1 MEKSDKKIT
10 ARTYFV
16 ALVILLMIIII
27 AVKLI
32 KIQIEGDEYRAKV
45 DETTLREADI
55 IPSQGNLYSDDG
67 SLLATSVTRY
77 DIRWDG
83 IAPSKANFNKY
94 LKSLS
99 DSLSKM
105 FGRPSNYY
113 LNLLKKERN
122 LKNRYLLI
130 ASNLG
135 YSEYARIKKF
145 PLFDKG
151 PYKGGIIIEKNIK
164 REYPLGGIAHRS
176 IGYARTDETG
186 YTTRVGLEGAY
197 ANYLLGTKGR
207 RLEQKIAKG
216 QWKLA
221 SGFDIIEPKDGY
233 DVVSTININI
243 QDIAHHALLTQL
255 KKYKAQHGCVI
266 VMEVSTGEIK
276 AISNL
281 ELNKKNDTYA
291 ERYNFAIG
299 EAHEPG
305 SVFKLMTV
313 VAAMETRN
321 IDTTYVVDI
330 KDGKQQYY
338 DKTFQ
343 DSQHHFTG
351 RISLNKAF
359 SVSSNVGMTELVHS
373 LFAKNPSDFTSQLLK
388 MNLNQQLGLP
398 ILGEGAPFI
407 PTPRD
412 KLWSGVTLESMAI
425 GYAVKITPLQS
436 LAFYNAIANGGV
448 MVKPRMIKEV
458 KEWNKAIEKFNVEI
472 INGKI
477 CSKQTAD
484 KAKGMLADV
493 VRRSYGSG
501 HRLYSPDFSMAGKTG
516 TARKNY
522 ANADASKLSYISSF
536 AGFFPV
542 DNPKYSCIV
551 VIHEPDRSVGIYGAD
566 VSGPVFKSIA
576 HKIYTNSL
584 LMDTVEDVENV
595 SGKTTKNYEDY
606 YAKAAKYK
614 TVMPDLTGMNVMD
627 AIALL
632 ENMGL
637 RVKFSGE
644 GKVSSQSV
652 AKGAKVARNT
662 IVVLQCGELTNRT
675 ND

>member
-1 MEKSDKKIT
+1 MEKNDKKIT
-10 ARTYFV
+10 TRTYIV
-16 ALVILLMIIII
+16 AILMLSMILVI
-27 AVKLI
+27 VGKLI

-45 DETTLREADI
+45 DETTLREAEI
-55 IPSQGNLYSDDG
+55 VPNQGNLYSDDG
-67 SLLATSVTRY
+67 SILATSVTRY
-77 DIRWDG
+77 DIRWDA
-83 IAPSKANFNKY
+83 IAPSQKNFNKEV
-94 LKSLS
+94 KPLS

-105 FGRPSNYY
+105 FGKPSSYY
-113 LNLLKKERN
+113 QNMFRKERS
-122 LKNRYLLI
+122 LKNRYMLV
-130 ASNLG
+130 ATNLG
-135 YSEYARIKKF
+135 YTEYARIKKF
-145 PLFDKG
+145 PLFNKG

-197 ANYLLGTKGR
+197 ANYLLGTYGR
-207 RLEQKIAKG
+207 RMEQKIAKG

-221 SGFDIIEPKDGY
+221 SGFNIIEPKDGY

-266 VMEVSTGEIK
+266 VMEVNTGEIK

-281 ELNKKNDTYA
+281 ELNSKNNTYS

-305 SVFKLMTV
+305 SIFKLMTV
-313 VAAMETRN
+313 VAAMETRK
-321 IDTTYVVDI
+321 IDTTYIVDI
-330 KDGKQQYY
+330 KERKKQYY
-338 DKTFQ
+338 DRTFE
-343 DSQHHFTG
+343 DSQHKFEG
-351 RISLNKAF
+351 RISINKAF
-359 SVSSNVGMTELVHS
+359 SVSSNVGMTELVHT
-373 LFAKNPSDFTSQLLK
+373 LYNKTPSDFTSKLLD
-388 MNLNQQLGLP
+388 MNLNQPLGLP
-398 ILGEGAPFI
+398 ILGEGEPFI

-412 KLWSGVTLESMAI
+412 KIWSGVTLESMSI

-448 MVKPRMIKEV
+448 MVKPRLIKEV
-458 KEWNKAIEKFNVEI
+458 KEWNKTIEKFNVEI
-472 INGKI
+472 VNGKI
-477 CSKQTAD
+477 CSKKTAD
-484 KAKGMLADV
+484 LAKGMLADV
-493 VRRSYGSG
+493 VQRSYGSG
-501 HRLYSPDFSMAGKTG
+501 HRLYSSDFSMAGKTG

-522 ANADASKLSYISSF
+522 AKNDQSKLSYISSF

-542 DNPKYSCIV
+542 ENPKYSCIV

-584 LMDTVEDVENV
+584 LMDTVEDVDEV
-595 SGKTTKNYEDY
+595 SVTTSQSYQNYYD
-606 YAKAAKYK
+606 KAAKYK
-614 TVMPDLTGMNVMD
+614 TIMPDLTGMSAMD

-637 RVKFSGE
+637 RVKFSGQ
-644 GKVSSQSV
+644 GKVITQSIP
-652 AKGAKVARNT
+652 KNTKIARNT
-662 IVVLQCGELTNRT
+662 TVVLELAK
-675 ND
+675 

>member
-1 MEKSDKKIT
+1 MEKNDKKIT
-10 ARTYFV
+10 SRTYLV
-16 ALVILLMIIII
+16 AIMMLLMIGVI

-32 KIQIEGDEYRAKV
+32 KIQIDGDEYRAKV

-83 IAPSKANFNKY
+83 IAPSRANFNRYVKP
-94 LKSLS
+94 LS
-99 DSLSKM
+99 DSLSRM
-105 FGRPSNYY
+105 FGKPNSYY
-113 LNLLKKERN
+113 LNLFKKERS
-122 LKNRYLLI
+122 LKNRYMLV
-130 ASNLG
+130 ATNLG
-135 YSEYARIKKF
+135 YSEYSRIKKF
-145 PLFDKG
+145 PLFNKG
-151 PYKGGIIIEKNIK
+151 PYKGGIIVERNIK

-197 ANYLLGTKGR
+197 ASYLLGTKGR
-207 RLEQKIAKG
+207 RVEQKIAQG

-221 SGFDIIEPKDGY
+221 SGFNIIEPKDGY

-266 VMEVSTGEIK
+266 VMEVNTGEIK

-281 ELNKKNDTYA
+281 ELNTRNDTYS

-313 VAAMETRN
+313 VAAMEARN

-330 KDGKQQYY
+330 KEGKQQYY

-343 DSQHHFTG
+343 DSQHRFTG
-351 RISLNKAF
+351 NISLNKAF

-373 LFAKNPSDFTSQLLK
+373 LFSKSPSDFTTKLIQ
-388 MNLNQQLGLP
+388 MNLNQPLGLP
-398 ILGEGAPFI
+398 ILGEGIPYI

-412 KLWSGVTLESMAI
+412 KIWSGVTLESMAI
-425 GYAVKITPLQS
+425 GYSVKLTPLQS

-458 KEWNKAIEKFNVEI
+458 KEWNKTVEKFNVEI

-484 KAKGMLADV
+484 RAKRLLANV
-493 VRRSYGSG
+493 VERSYGSG
-501 HRLYSPDFSMAGKTG
+501 HRLHSPDFSMAGKTG

-522 ANADASKLSYISSF
+522 ASADKSKLSYISSF

-551 VIHEPDRSVGIYGAD
+551 VIHEPDKSVGFYGAD

-584 LMDTVEDVENV
+584 LMDTVENV
-595 SGKTTKNYEDY
+595 DKISASTTTNYEDY

-614 TVMPDLTGMNVMD
+614 TIMPDLSGMNVMD
-627 AIALL
+627 AVALL

-644 GKVSSQSV
+644 GKVSAQSI
-652 AKGAKVARNT
+652 AKGTKVPRN
-662 IVVLQCGELTNRT
+662 IVVVLQCGKLEN
-675 ND
+675 

>member
-1 MEKSDKKIT
+1 MEKNDKKIT
-10 ARTYFV
+10 SRTYLV
-16 ALVILLMIIII
+16 AIMMLLMIGVI

-32 KIQIEGDEYRAKV
+32 KIQIDGDEYRAKV

-83 IAPSKANFNKY
+83 IAPSRANFNRYVKP
-94 LKSLS
+94 LS
-99 DSLSKM
+99 DSLSRM
-105 FGRPSNYY
+105 FGKPNSYY
-113 LNLLKKERN
+113 LNLFKKERS
-122 LKNRYLLI
+122 LKNRYMLV
-130 ASNLG
+130 ATNLG
-135 YSEYARIKKF
+135 YSEYSRIKKF
-145 PLFDKG
+145 PLFNKG
-151 PYKGGIIIEKNIK
+151 PYKGGIIVERNIK

-197 ANYLLGTKGR
+197 ASYLLGTKGR
-207 RLEQKIAKG
+207 RVEQKIAQG

-221 SGFDIIEPKDGY
+221 SGFNIIEPKDGY

-243 QDIAHHALLTQL
+243 QDIAHQALLTQL

-266 VMEVSTGEIK
+266 VMEVNTGEIK

-281 ELNKKNDTYA
+281 ELNTRNDTYS

-313 VAAMETRN
+313 VAAMEARN

-330 KDGKQQYY
+330 KEGKQQYY

-343 DSQHHFTG
+343 DSQHRFTG
-351 RISLNKAF
+351 NISLNKAF

-373 LFAKNPSDFTSQLLK
+373 LFSKSPSDFTTKLIQ
-388 MNLNQQLGLP
+388 MNLNQPLDLP
-398 ILGEGAPFI
+398 ILGEGIPYI

-412 KLWSGVTLESMAI
+412 KIWSGVTLESMAI
-425 GYAVKITPLQS
+425 GYSVKLTPLQS

-458 KEWNKAIEKFNVEI
+458 KEWNKTVEKFNVEI
-472 INGKI
+472 VNGKI

-484 KAKGMLADV
+484 RAKGLLANV
-493 VRRSYGSG
+493 VERSYGSG
-501 HRLYSPDFSMAGKTG
+501 HRLHSPDFSMAGKTG

-522 ANADASKLSYISSF
+522 ASADKSKLSYISSF

-551 VIHEPDRSVGIYGAD
+551 VIHEPDKSVGFYGAD

-584 LMDTVEDVENV
+584 LMDTVENV
-595 SGKTTKNYEDY
+595 DKISASTTTNYEDY

-614 TVMPDLTGMNVMD
+614 TIMPDLSGMNVMD
-627 AIALL
+627 AVALL

-644 GKVSSQSV
+644 GKVSAQSI
-652 AKGAKVARNT
+652 AKGTKVPRN
-662 IVVLQCGELTNRT
+662 IVVVLQCGKLEN
-675 ND
+675 

>member
-1 MEKSDKKIT
+1 MM
-10 ARTYFV
+10 
-16 ALVILLMIIII
+16 LLMIGVI

-32 KIQIEGDEYRAKV
+32 KIQIDGDEYRAKV

-83 IAPSKANFNKY
+83 IAPSRANFNRYVKP
-94 LKSLS
+94 LS
-99 DSLSKM
+99 DSLSRM
-105 FGRPSNYY
+105 FGKPNSYY
-113 LNLLKKERN
+113 LNLFKKERS
-122 LKNRYLLI
+122 LKNRYMLV
-130 ASNLG
+130 ATNLG
-135 YSEYARIKKF
+135 YSEYSRIKKF
-145 PLFDKG
+145 PLFNKG
-151 PYKGGIIIEKNIK
+151 PYKGGIIVERNIK

-197 ANYLLGTKGR
+197 ASYLLGTKGR
-207 RLEQKIAKG
+207 RVEQKIAQG

-221 SGFDIIEPKDGY
+221 SGFNIIEPKDGY

-255 KKYKAQHGCVI
+255 KKYKAHHGCVI
-266 VMEVSTGEIK
+266 VMEVNTGEIK

-281 ELNKKNDTYA
+281 ELNTRNDTYS

-313 VAAMETRN
+313 VAAMEARN

-330 KDGKQQYY
+330 KEGKQQYY

-343 DSQHHFTG
+343 DSQHRFTG
-351 RISLNKAF
+351 NISLNKAF

-373 LFAKNPSDFTSQLLK
+373 LFSKSPSDFTTKLIQ
-388 MNLNQQLGLP
+388 MNLNQPLGLP
-398 ILGEGAPFI
+398 ILGEGIPYI

-412 KLWSGVTLESMAI
+412 KIWSGVTLESMAI
-425 GYAVKITPLQS
+425 GYSVKITPLQS

-458 KEWNKAIEKFNVEI
+458 KEWNKTVEKFNVEI

-484 KAKGMLADV
+484 RAKGLLANV
-493 VRRSYGSG
+493 VERSYGSG
-501 HRLYSPDFSMAGKTG
+501 YRLHSPDFSMAGKTG

-522 ANADASKLSYISSF
+522 ASADKSKLSYISSF

-551 VIHEPDRSVGIYGAD
+551 VIHEPDKSVGFYGAD

-584 LMDTVEDVENV
+584 LMDTVENV
-595 SGKTTKNYEDY
+595 DKISASTTTNYEDY

-614 TVMPDLTGMNVMD
+614 TIMPDLSGMNVMD
-627 AIALL
+627 AVALL

-644 GKVSSQSV
+644 GKVSAQSI
-652 AKGAKVARNT
+652 AKGTKVPRN
-662 IVVLQCGELTNRT
+662 IVVVLQCGKLEN
-675 ND
+675 

>member
-1 MEKSDKKIT
+1 MEKNDKKIT
-10 ARTYFV
+10 SRTYLV
-16 ALVILLMIIII
+16 AIMMLLMIGVI

-32 KIQIEGDEYRAKV
+32 KIQIDGDEYRAKV

-83 IAPSKANFNKY
+83 IAPSRANFNRYVKP
-94 LKSLS
+94 LS
-99 DSLSKM
+99 DSLSRM
-105 FGRPSNYY
+105 FGKPNSYY
-113 LNLLKKERN
+113 LNLFKKERS
-122 LKNRYLLI
+122 LKNRYMLV
-130 ASNLG
+130 ATNLG
-135 YSEYARIKKF
+135 YSEYSRIKKF
-145 PLFDKG
+145 PLFNKG
-151 PYKGGIIIEKNIK
+151 PYKGGIIVERNIK

-197 ANYLLGTKGR
+197 ASYLLGTKGR
-207 RLEQKIAKG
+207 RVEQKIAQG

-221 SGFDIIEPKDGY
+221 SGFNIIEPKDGY

-255 KKYKAQHGCVI
+255 KKYKAHHGCVI
-266 VMEVSTGEIK
+266 VMEVNTGEIK

-281 ELNKKNDTYA
+281 ELNTRNDTYS

-313 VAAMETRN
+313 VAAMEARN

-330 KDGKQQYY
+330 KEGKQQYY

-343 DSQHHFTG
+343 DSQHRFTG
-351 RISLNKAF
+351 NISLNKAF

-373 LFAKNPSDFTSQLLK
+373 LFSKSPSDFTTKLIQ
-388 MNLNQQLGLP
+388 MNLNQPLGLP
-398 ILGEGAPFI
+398 ILGEGIPYI

-412 KLWSGVTLESMAI
+412 KIWSGVTLESMAI
-425 GYAVKITPLQS
+425 GYSVKITPLQS

-458 KEWNKAIEKFNVEI
+458 KEWNKTVEKFNVEI

-484 KAKGMLADV
+484 RAKGLLANV
-493 VRRSYGSG
+493 VERSYVSG
-501 HRLYSPDFSMAGKTG
+501 HRLHSPDFSMAGKTG

-522 ANADASKLSYISSF
+522 ASADKSKLSYISSF

-551 VIHEPDRSVGIYGAD
+551 VIHEPDKSVGFYGAD

-584 LMDTVEDVENV
+584 LIDTVENV
-595 SGKTTKNYEDY
+595 DKISASTTTNYEDY

-614 TVMPDLTGMNVMD
+614 TIMPDLSGMNVMD
-627 AIALL
+627 AVALL

-644 GKVSSQSV
+644 GKVSAQSI
-652 AKGAKVARNT
+652 AKGTKVPRN
-662 IVVLQCGELTNRT
+662 IVVVLQCGKLEN
-675 ND
+675 

>member
-1 MEKSDKKIT
+1 MEKNDKKIT
-10 ARTYFV
+10 SRTYLV
-16 ALVILLMIIII
+16 AIMMLLMIGVI

-32 KIQIEGDEYRAKV
+32 KIQIDGDEYRAKV

-83 IAPSKANFNKY
+83 IAPSRANFNRYVKP
-94 LKSLS
+94 LS
-99 DSLSKM
+99 DSLSRM
-105 FGRPSNYY
+105 FGKPNSYY
-113 LNLLKKERN
+113 LNLFKKERS
-122 LKNRYLLI
+122 LKNRYMLV
-130 ASNLG
+130 ATNLG
-135 YSEYARIKKF
+135 YSEYSRIKKF
-145 PLFDKG
+145 PLFNKG
-151 PYKGGIIIEKNIK
+151 PYKGGIIVERNIK

-197 ANYLLGTKGR
+197 ASYLLGTKGR
-207 RLEQKIAKG
+207 RVEQKIAQG

-221 SGFDIIEPKDGY
+221 SGFNIIEPKDGY

-266 VMEVSTGEIK
+266 VMEVNTGEIK

-281 ELNKKNDTYA
+281 ELNTRNDTYS

-313 VAAMETRN
+313 VAAMEARN

-330 KDGKQQYY
+330 KEGKQQYY

-343 DSQHHFTG
+343 DSQHRFTG
-351 RISLNKAF
+351 NISLNKAF

-373 LFAKNPSDFTSQLLK
+373 LFSKSPSDFTTKLIQ
-388 MNLNQQLGLP
+388 MNLNQPLGLP
-398 ILGEGAPFI
+398 ILGEGIPYI

-412 KLWSGVTLESMAI
+412 KIWSGVTLESMAI
-425 GYAVKITPLQS
+425 GYSVKITPLQS

-458 KEWNKAIEKFNVEI
+458 KEWNKTVEKFNVEI

-484 KAKGMLADV
+484 RAKGLLANV
-493 VRRSYGSG
+493 VERSYGSG
-501 HRLYSPDFSMAGKTG
+501 HRLHSPDFSMAGKTG

-522 ANADASKLSYISSF
+522 ASADKSKLSYISSF

-551 VIHEPDRSVGIYGAD
+551 VIHEPDKSVGFYGAD

-584 LMDTVEDVENV
+584 LIDTVENV
-595 SGKTTKNYEDY
+595 DKISASTTTNYEDY
-606 YAKAAKYK
+606 YAKVAKYK
-614 TVMPDLTGMNVMD
+614 TIMPDLSGMNVMD
-627 AIALL
+627 AVALL

-644 GKVSSQSV
+644 GKVSAQSI
-652 AKGAKVARNT
+652 AKGTKVPRN
-662 IVVLQCGELTNRT
+662 IVVVLQCGKLEN
-675 ND
+675 

>member
-1 MEKSDKKIT
+1 MNKNDKKIT
-10 ARTYFV
+10 ARTYVVAVIMMLLIFV
-16 ALVILLMIIII
+16 IAGKLV
-27 AVKLI
+27 

-55 IPSQGNLYSDDG
+55 APNQGNLYSDDG

-77 DIRWDG
+77 DIRWDSQ
-83 IAPSKANFNKY
+83 AHTKMHEAMKKD
-94 LKSLS
+94 LKPLS

-105 FGRPSNYY
+105 FGKSSSYY
-113 LNLLKKERN
+113 QNMFRKEYS
-122 LKNRYLLI
+122 LKNRYMLV

-135 YSEYARIKKF
+135 YSEYVRIKKF
-145 PLFDKG
+145 PLFNRG
-151 PYKGGIIIEKNIK
+151 PYKGGIIVERKVK

-197 ANYLLGTKGR
+197 ANYLLGTHGR
-207 RLEQKIAKG
+207 RMEQKIAKG

-221 SGFDIIEPKDGY
+221 SGFNIIEPQDGY

-281 ELNKKNDTYA
+281 ELNAKNNTYS

-305 SVFKLMTV
+305 SIFKLMTV

-321 IDTTYVVDI
+321 IDSTFVVDI
-330 KDGKQQYY
+330 KDRKQQYY
-338 DKTFQ
+338 DRTFE
-343 DSQHHFTG
+343 DSQHRFSG
-351 RISLNKAF
+351 RISINKAF
-359 SVSSNVGMTELVHS
+359 SVSSNIGMTELVHTLYNKS
-373 LFAKNPSDFTSQLLK
+373 ASDFTNKLLD

-398 ILGEGAPFI
+398 IMGEGEPFI
-407 PTPRD
+407 PTPRE
-412 KLWSGVTLESMAI
+412 KIWSGVTLESMSI

-436 LAFYNAIANGGV
+436 LAFYNAIANDGV
-448 MVKPRMIKEV
+448 MVKPRLIKEV
-458 KEWNKAIEKFNVEI
+458 REWNKTIEKFNVEI
-472 INGKI
+472 INKKI
-477 CSKQTAD
+477 CSKQTAAF
-484 KAKGMLADV
+484 AKGMLADV
-493 VRRSYGSG
+493 VQRSYGSA
-501 HRLYSPDFSMAGKTG
+501 HRLYSSDFSMAGKTG

-522 ANADASKLSYISSF
+522 ANTDKSKLSYISSF

-542 DNPKYSCIV
+542 ENPKYSCIV

-584 LMDTVEDVENV
+584 LMDTVEEVDEV
-595 SGKTTKNYEDY
+595 SEATAKSYQNYYD
-606 YAKAAKYK
+606 KAAKYK
-614 TVMPDLTGMNVMD
+614 TIMPDLTGMTAMD

-637 RVKFSGE
+637 RVRFSGQ
-644 GKVSSQSV
+644 GKVTAQSIP
-652 AKGAKVARNT
+652 KNTKVARNT
-662 IVVLQCGELTNRT
+662 TVVLELTN
-675 ND
+675 

>member
-1 MEKSDKKIT
+1 MEKNDKKIT
-10 ARTYFV
+10 SRTYLV
-16 ALVILLMIIII
+16 AIMMLLMIGVI

-32 KIQIEGDEYRAKV
+32 KIQIDGDEYRAKV

-83 IAPSKANFNKY
+83 IAPSRANFNRYVKP
-94 LKSLS
+94 LS
-99 DSLSKM
+99 DSLSRM
-105 FGRPSNYY
+105 FGKPNSYY
-113 LNLLKKERN
+113 LNLFKKERS
-122 LKNRYLLI
+122 LKNRYMLV
-130 ASNLG
+130 ATNLG
-135 YSEYARIKKF
+135 YSEYSRIKKF
-145 PLFDKG
+145 PLFNKG
-151 PYKGGIIIEKNIK
+151 PYKGGIIVERNIK

-197 ANYLLGTKGR
+197 ASYLLGTKGR
-207 RLEQKIAKG
+207 RVEQKIAQG

-221 SGFDIIEPKDGY
+221 SGFNIIEPKDGY

-255 KKYKAQHGCVI
+255 KKYKAHHGCVI
-266 VMEVSTGEIK
+266 VMEVNTGEIK

-281 ELNKKNDTYA
+281 ELNTRNDTYS

-313 VAAMETRN
+313 VAAMEARN

-330 KDGKQQYY
+330 KEGKQQYY

-343 DSQHHFTG
+343 DSQHRFTG
-351 RISLNKAF
+351 NISLNKAF

-373 LFAKNPSDFTSQLLK
+373 LFSKSPSDFTTKLIQ
-388 MNLNQQLGLP
+388 MNLNQPLGLP
-398 ILGEGAPFI
+398 ILGEGIPYI

-412 KLWSGVTLESMAI
+412 KIWSGVTLESMAI
-425 GYAVKITPLQS
+425 GYSVKITPLQS

-458 KEWNKAIEKFNVEI
+458 KEWNKTVEKFNVEI

-484 KAKGMLADV
+484 RAKGLLANV
-493 VRRSYGSG
+493 VERSYGSG
-501 HRLYSPDFSMAGKTG
+501 YRLHSPDFSMAGKTG

-522 ANADASKLSYISSF
+522 ASADKSKLSYISSF

-551 VIHEPDRSVGIYGAD
+551 VIHEPDKSVGFYGAD

-584 LMDTVEDVENV
+584 LMDTVENV
-595 SGKTTKNYEDY
+595 DKISASTTTNYEDY

-614 TVMPDLTGMNVMD
+614 TIMPDLSGMNVMD
-627 AIALL
+627 AVALL

-644 GKVSSQSV
+644 GKVSAQSI
-652 AKGAKVARNT
+652 AKGTKVPRN
-662 IVVLQCGELTNRT
+662 IVVVLQCGKLEN
-675 ND
+675 

>member
-1 MEKSDKKIT
+1 MEKNDKKIT
-10 ARTYFV
+10 SRTYLV
-16 ALVILLMIIII
+16 AIMMLLMIGVI

-32 KIQIEGDEYRAKV
+32 KIQIDGDEYRAKV

-83 IAPSKANFNKY
+83 IAPSRANFNRYVKP
-94 LKSLS
+94 LS
-99 DSLSKM
+99 DSLSRM
-105 FGRPSNYY
+105 FGKPNSYY
-113 LNLLKKERN
+113 LNLFKKERS
-122 LKNRYLLI
+122 LKNRYMLV
-130 ASNLG
+130 ATNLG
-135 YSEYARIKKF
+135 YSEYSRIKKF
-145 PLFDKG
+145 PLFNKG
-151 PYKGGIIIEKNIK
+151 PYKGGIIVERNIK

-197 ANYLLGTKGR
+197 ASYLLGTKGR
-207 RLEQKIAKG
+207 RVEQKIAQG

-221 SGFDIIEPKDGY
+221 SGFNIIEPKDGY

-255 KKYKAQHGCVI
+255 KKYKAHHGCVI
-266 VMEVSTGEIK
+266 VMEVNTGEIK

-281 ELNKKNDTYA
+281 ELNTRNDTYS

-313 VAAMETRN
+313 VAAMEARN

-330 KDGKQQYY
+330 KEGKQQYY

-343 DSQHHFTG
+343 DSQHRFTG
-351 RISLNKAF
+351 NISLNKAF

-373 LFAKNPSDFTSQLLK
+373 LFSKSPSDFTTKLIQ
-388 MNLNQQLGLP
+388 MNLNQPLGLP
-398 ILGEGAPFI
+398 ILGEGIPYI

-412 KLWSGVTLESMAI
+412 KIWSGVTLESMAI
-425 GYAVKITPLQS
+425 GYSVKITPLQS

-458 KEWNKAIEKFNVEI
+458 KEWNKTVEKFNVEI

-484 KAKGMLADV
+484 RAKGLLANV
-493 VRRSYGSG
+493 VERSYGSG
-501 HRLYSPDFSMAGKTG
+501 YRLHSPDFSMAGKTG

-522 ANADASKLSYISSF
+522 ASADKSKLSYISSF

-551 VIHEPDRSVGIYGAD
+551 VIHEPDKSVGFYGAD

-584 LMDTVEDVENV
+584 LMDTVENV
-595 SGKTTKNYEDY
+595 DKISAGTTTNYEDY

-614 TVMPDLTGMNVMD
+614 TIMPDLSGMNVMD
-627 AIALL
+627 AVALL

-644 GKVSSQSV
+644 GKVSAQSI
-652 AKGAKVARNT
+652 AKGTKVPRN
-662 IVVLQCGELTNRT
+662 IVVVLQCGKLEN
-675 ND
+675 

>member
-1 MEKSDKKIT
+1 MEKNDKKIT
-10 ARTYFV
+10 SRTYLV
-16 ALVILLMIIII
+16 AIMMLLMIGVI

-32 KIQIEGDEYRAKV
+32 KIQIDGDEYRAKV

-83 IAPSKANFNKY
+83 IAPSRANFNKY
-94 LKSLS
+94 VKPLS
-99 DSLSKM
+99 DSLSRM
-105 FGRPSNYY
+105 FGKPNSYY
-113 LNLLKKERN
+113 LNFFKKERS
-122 LKNRYLLI
+122 LKNRYMLV
-130 ASNLG
+130 ATNLG
-135 YSEYARIKKF
+135 YSEYSRIKKF
-145 PLFDKG
+145 PLFNKG
-151 PYKGGIIIEKNIK
+151 PYKGGIIVERNIK

-176 IGYARTDETG
+176 IGYAHTDETG

-197 ANYLLGTKGR
+197 ASYLLGTKGR
-207 RLEQKIAKG
+207 RVEQKIAQG

-221 SGFDIIEPKDGY
+221 SGFNIIEPKDGY

-255 KKYKAQHGCVI
+255 KKYKAHHGCVI
-266 VMEVSTGEIK
+266 VMEVNTGEIK

-281 ELNKKNDTYA
+281 ELNTRNDTYS

-313 VAAMETRN
+313 VAAMEARN

-330 KDGKQQYY
+330 KEGKQQYY

-343 DSQHHFTG
+343 DSQHRFTG
-351 RISLNKAF
+351 NISLNKAF

-373 LFAKNPSDFTSQLLK
+373 LFSKSPSDFTTKLIQ
-388 MNLNQQLGLP
+388 MNLNQPLGLP
-398 ILGEGAPFI
+398 ILGEGIPYI

-412 KLWSGVTLESMAI
+412 KIWSGVTLESMAI
-425 GYAVKITPLQS
+425 GYSVKITPLQS

-458 KEWNKAIEKFNVEI
+458 KEWNKTVEKFNVEI
-472 INGKI
+472 VNGKI

-484 KAKGMLADV
+484 RAKGLLANV
-493 VRRSYGSG
+493 VERSYGSG
-501 HRLYSPDFSMAGKTG
+501 HRLHSPDFSMAGKTG

-522 ANADASKLSYISSF
+522 ASADKSKLSYISSF

-551 VIHEPDRSVGIYGAD
+551 VIHEPDKSVGFYGAD

-584 LMDTVEDVENV
+584 LMDTVENV
-595 SGKTTKNYEDY
+595 DKISASTTTNYEDY
-606 YAKAAKYK
+606 YAKVAKYK
-614 TVMPDLTGMNVMD
+614 TIMPDLSGMNVMD
-627 AIALL
+627 AVALL

-644 GKVSSQSV
+644 GKVSAQSI
-652 AKGAKVARNT
+652 AKGTKVPRN
-662 IVVLQCGELTNRT
+662 IVVVLQCGKLEN
-675 ND
+675 

>member
-1 MEKSDKKIT
+1 MEKNDKKIT
-10 ARTYFV
+10 SRTYLV
-16 ALVILLMIIII
+16 AIMMLLMIGVI

-32 KIQIEGDEYRAKV
+32 KIQIDGDEYRAKV

-83 IAPSKANFNKY
+83 IAPSRANFNRYVKP
-94 LKSLS
+94 LS
-99 DSLSKM
+99 DSLSRM
-105 FGRPSNYY
+105 FGKPNSYY
-113 LNLLKKERN
+113 LNLFKKERS
-122 LKNRYLLI
+122 LKNRYMLV
-130 ASNLG
+130 ATNLG
-135 YSEYARIKKF
+135 YSEYSRIKKF
-145 PLFDKG
+145 PLFNKG
-151 PYKGGIIIEKNIK
+151 PYKGGIIVERNIK

-197 ANYLLGTKGR
+197 ASYLLGTKGR
-207 RLEQKIAKG
+207 RVEQKIAQG

-221 SGFDIIEPKDGY
+221 SGFNIIEPKDGY

-255 KKYKAQHGCVI
+255 KKYKAHHGCVI
-266 VMEVSTGEIK
+266 VMEVNTGEIK

-281 ELNKKNDTYA
+281 ELNTRNDTYS

-313 VAAMETRN
+313 VAAMEARN

-330 KDGKQQYY
+330 KEGKQQYY

-343 DSQHHFTG
+343 DSQHRFTG
-351 RISLNKAF
+351 NISLNKAF

-373 LFAKNPSDFTSQLLK
+373 LFSKSPSDFTTKLIQ
-388 MNLNQQLGLP
+388 MNLNQPLGLP
-398 ILGEGAPFI
+398 ILGEGIPYI

-412 KLWSGVTLESMAI
+412 KIWSGVTLESMAI
-425 GYAVKITPLQS
+425 GYSVKITPLQS

-458 KEWNKAIEKFNVEI
+458 KEWNKTVEKFNVEI
-472 INGKI
+472 VNGKI

-484 KAKGMLADV
+484 RAKGLLANV
-493 VRRSYGSG
+493 VERSYGSG
-501 HRLYSPDFSMAGKTG
+501 YRLHSPDFSMAGKTG

-522 ANADASKLSYISSF
+522 ASADKSKLSYISSF

-551 VIHEPDRSVGIYGAD
+551 VIHEPDKSVGFYGAD

-584 LMDTVEDVENV
+584 LMDTVENV
-595 SGKTTKNYEDY
+595 DKISASTTTNYEDY

-614 TVMPDLTGMNVMD
+614 TIMPDLSGMNVMD
-627 AIALL
+627 AVALL

-644 GKVSSQSV
+644 GKVSAQSI
-652 AKGAKVARNT
+652 AKGTKVPRN
-662 IVVLQCGELTNRT
+662 IVVVLQCGKLEN
-675 ND
+675 

>member
-1 MEKSDKKIT
+1 MEKNDKKIT
-10 ARTYFV
+10 SRTYLV
-16 ALVILLMIIII
+16 AIMMLLMIGVI

-32 KIQIEGDEYRAKV
+32 KIQIDGDEYRAKV

-83 IAPSKANFNKY
+83 IAPSRANFNRYVKP
-94 LKSLS
+94 LS
-99 DSLSKM
+99 DSLSRM
-105 FGRPSNYY
+105 FGKSNSYY
-113 LNLLKKERN
+113 LNLFKKERS
-122 LKNRYLLI
+122 LKNRYMLV
-130 ASNLG
+130 ATNLG
-135 YSEYARIKKF
+135 YSEYSRIKNF
-145 PLFDKG
+145 PLFNKG
-151 PYKGGIIIEKNIK
+151 PYKGGIIVERNIK

-197 ANYLLGTKGR
+197 ASYLLGTKGR
-207 RLEQKIAKG
+207 RVEQKIAQG

-221 SGFDIIEPKDGY
+221 SGFNIIEPKDGY

-266 VMEVSTGEIK
+266 VMEVNTGEIK

-281 ELNKKNDTYA
+281 ELNTRNDTYS

-313 VAAMETRN
+313 VAAMEARN
-321 IDTTYVVDI
+321 IDTTYVLDI
-330 KDGKQQYY
+330 KEGKQQYY

-343 DSQHHFTG
+343 DSQHRFTG
-351 RISLNKAF
+351 NISLNKAF

-373 LFAKNPSDFTSQLLK
+373 LFSKSPSDFTTKLIQ
-388 MNLNQQLGLP
+388 MNLNQPLDLP
-398 ILGEGAPFI
+398 ILGEGIPYI

-412 KLWSGVTLESMAI
+412 KIWSGVTLESMAI
-425 GYAVKITPLQS
+425 GYSVKLTPLQS

-458 KEWNKAIEKFNVEI
+458 KEWNKTVEKFNVEI
-472 INGKI
+472 VNGKI

-484 KAKGMLADV
+484 RAKGLLANV
-493 VRRSYGSG
+493 VERSYGSG
-501 HRLYSPDFSMAGKTG
+501 HRLHSPDFSMAGKTG

-522 ANADASKLSYISSF
+522 ASADKSKLSYISSF

-551 VIHEPDRSVGIYGAD
+551 VIHEPDKSVGFYGAD

-584 LMDTVEDVENV
+584 LMDTVENV
-595 SGKTTKNYEDY
+595 DKISASTTTNYEDY

-614 TVMPDLTGMNVMD
+614 TIMPDLSGMNVMD
-627 AIALL
+627 AVALL

-644 GKVSSQSV
+644 GKVSAQSV
-652 AKGAKVARNT
+652 AKGTKVPRN
-662 IVVLQCGELTNRT
+662 IVVVLQCGKLEN
-675 ND
+675 

>member
-1 MEKSDKKIT
+1 MEKNDKKIT
-10 ARTYFV
+10 SRTYLV
-16 ALVILLMIIII
+16 AIMMLLMIGVI

-32 KIQIEGDEYRAKV
+32 KIQIDGDEYRAKV

-83 IAPSKANFNKY
+83 IAPSRANFNRYVKP
-94 LKSLS
+94 LS
-99 DSLSKM
+99 DSLSRM
-105 FGRPSNYY
+105 FGKPNSYY
-113 LNLLKKERN
+113 LNLFKKERS
-122 LKNRYLLI
+122 LKNRYMLV
-130 ASNLG
+130 ATNLG
-135 YSEYARIKKF
+135 YSEYSRIKKF
-145 PLFDKG
+145 PLFNKG
-151 PYKGGIIIEKNIK
+151 PYKGGIIVERNIK

-197 ANYLLGTKGR
+197 ASYLLGTKGR
-207 RLEQKIAKG
+207 RVEQKIAQG

-221 SGFDIIEPKDGY
+221 SGFNIIEPKDGY

-255 KKYKAQHGCVI
+255 KKYKAHHGCVI
-266 VMEVSTGEIK
+266 VMEVNTGEIK

-281 ELNKKNDTYA
+281 ELNTRNDTYS

-313 VAAMETRN
+313 VAAMEARN

-330 KDGKQQYY
+330 KEGKQQYY

-343 DSQHHFTG
+343 DSQHRFTG
-351 RISLNKAF
+351 NISLNKAF

-373 LFAKNPSDFTSQLLK
+373 LFSKSPSDFTTKLIQ
-388 MNLNQQLGLP
+388 MNLNQPLGLP
-398 ILGEGAPFI
+398 ILGEGIPYI

-412 KLWSGVTLESMAI
+412 KIWSGVTLESMAI
-425 GYAVKITPLQS
+425 GYSVKITPLQS

-458 KEWNKAIEKFNVEI
+458 KEWNKTVEKFNVEI
-472 INGKI
+472 INSKI

-484 KAKGMLADV
+484 RAKGLLANV
-493 VRRSYGSG
+493 VERSYGSG
-501 HRLYSPDFSMAGKTG
+501 YRLHSPDFSMAGKTG

-522 ANADASKLSYISSF
+522 ASADKSKLSYISSF

-551 VIHEPDRSVGIYGAD
+551 VIHEPDKSVGFYGAD

-584 LMDTVEDVENV
+584 LMDTVENV
-595 SGKTTKNYEDY
+595 DKISASTTTNYEDY

-614 TVMPDLTGMNVMD
+614 TIMPDLSGMNVMD
-627 AIALL
+627 AVALL

-644 GKVSSQSV
+644 GKVSAQSI
-652 AKGAKVARNT
+652 AKGTKVPRN
-662 IVVLQCGELTNRT
+662 IVVVLQCGKLEN
-675 ND
+675 

>member
-1 MEKSDKKIT
+1 MEKNDKKIT
-10 ARTYFV
+10 SRTYLV
-16 ALVILLMIIII
+16 AIMMLLMIGVI

-32 KIQIEGDEYRAKV
+32 KIQIDGDEYRAKV

-83 IAPSKANFNKY
+83 IAPSRANFNKY
-94 LKSLS
+94 VKPLS
-99 DSLSKM
+99 DSLSRM
-105 FGRPSNYY
+105 FGKPNSYY
-113 LNLLKKERN
+113 LNLFKKERS
-122 LKNRYLLI
+122 LKNRYMLV
-130 ASNLG
+130 ATNLG
-135 YSEYARIKKF
+135 YSEYSRIKKF
-145 PLFDKG
+145 PLFNKG
-151 PYKGGIIIEKNIK
+151 PYKGGIIVERNIK

-197 ANYLLGTKGR
+197 ASYLLGTKGR
-207 RLEQKIAKG
+207 RVEQKIAQG

-221 SGFDIIEPKDGY
+221 SGFNIIEPKDGY

-255 KKYKAQHGCVI
+255 KKYKAHHGCVI
-266 VMEVSTGEIK
+266 VMEVNTGEIK

-281 ELNKKNDTYA
+281 ELNTRNDTYS

-313 VAAMETRN
+313 VAAMEARN

-330 KDGKQQYY
+330 KEGKQQYY

-343 DSQHHFTG
+343 DSQHRFTG
-351 RISLNKAF
+351 NISLNKAF

-373 LFAKNPSDFTSQLLK
+373 LFSKSPSDFTTKLIQ
-388 MNLNQQLGLP
+388 MNLNQPLGLP
-398 ILGEGAPFI
+398 ILGEGIPYI

-412 KLWSGVTLESMAI
+412 KIWSGVTLESMAI
-425 GYAVKITPLQS
+425 GYSVKLTPLQS

-458 KEWNKAIEKFNVEI
+458 KEWNKTVEKFNVEI
-472 INGKI
+472 VNGKI

-484 KAKGMLADV
+484 RAKGLLANV
-493 VRRSYGSG
+493 VERSYGSG
-501 HRLYSPDFSMAGKTG
+501 HRLHSPDFSMAGKTG

-522 ANADASKLSYISSF
+522 ASADKSKLSYISSF

-551 VIHEPDRSVGIYGAD
+551 VIHEPDKSVGFYGAD

-584 LMDTVEDVENV
+584 LMDTVENV
-595 SGKTTKNYEDY
+595 DKISASTTTNYEDY

-614 TVMPDLTGMNVMD
+614 TIMPDLSGMNVMD
-627 AIALL
+627 AVALL

-644 GKVSSQSV
+644 GKVSAQSI
-652 AKGAKVARNT
+652 AKGTKVPRN
-662 IVVLQCGELTNRT
+662 IVVVLQCGKLEN
-675 ND
+675 